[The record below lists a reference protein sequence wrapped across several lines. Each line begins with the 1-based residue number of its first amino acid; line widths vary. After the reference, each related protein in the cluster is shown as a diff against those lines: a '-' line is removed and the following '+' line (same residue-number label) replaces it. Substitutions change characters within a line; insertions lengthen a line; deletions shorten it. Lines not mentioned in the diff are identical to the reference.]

1 MAIYIKYTNPA
12 INGDV
17 TTQGFAQQIEISSFQ
32 WGVGRGIGSPTGAS
46 GNREASTPSVSE
58 ITVTKNLDNASG
70 NLLKEAL
77 GSGGKATLVIS
88 FVRTDGTTGAD
99 VYLEVTL
106 TDTMISGYSISS
118 GGDKPSESLSFNFV
132 KIEVKFTPMKADGSK
147 GSPFPVTYDL
157 GLQKLS

>member
-17 TTQGFAQQIEISSFQ
+17 TTQGFAQQIEINSFQ
-32 WGVGRGIGSPTGAS
+32 WGVGRGIGSPTGSS

-99 VYLEVTL
+99 VYMEITL
-106 TDTMISGYSISS
+106 SDTMISGYSLSS

>member
-99 VYLEVTL
+99 VYMEITL
-106 TDTMISGYSISS
+106 SDTMISGYSLSS